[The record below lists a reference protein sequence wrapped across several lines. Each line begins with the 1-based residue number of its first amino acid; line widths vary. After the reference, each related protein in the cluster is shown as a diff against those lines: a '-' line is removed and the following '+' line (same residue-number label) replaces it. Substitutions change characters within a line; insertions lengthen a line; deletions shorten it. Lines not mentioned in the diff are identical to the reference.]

1 MVEKNKT
8 VDILI
13 ELAPQ
18 LMAKKNVH
26 SINTKKLEGMGYSK
40 IEITYAISLLLNRNP
55 KLLKKPK
62 SKKIL
67 DNTFLR
73 IMPKEEKTLFTK
85 EAYQDILLL
94 RTIGVIDEDDLND
107 IIERISVYFRDRVS
121 RDELRQMINYMID
134 DEGEIDFETG
144 VRLNLKK
151 NDQIH

>member
-1 MVEKNKT
+1 
-8 VDILI
+8 
-13 ELAPQ
+13 
-18 LMAKKNVH
+18 
-26 SINTKKLEGMGYSK
+26 
-40 IEITYAISLLLNRNP
+40 
-55 KLLKKPK
+55 LLKKPK

>member
-1 MVEKNKT
+1 MVDKNKT

-18 LMAKKNVH
+18 LMQKKNVH
-26 SINTKKLEGMGYSK
+26 SINTKKLEAMGYSK
-40 IEITYAISLLLNRNP
+40 IEITYALSLLLNRNP
-55 KLLKKPK
+55 QLLRKTK
-62 SKKIL
+62 SKGVA
-67 DNTFLR
+67 NTFLR

-134 DEGEIDFETG
+134 DEGEIDYATG
-144 VRLNLKK
+144 VRLNLRKD
-151 NDQIH
+151 DQIN

>member
-18 LMAKKNVH
+18 LMQKKNVH

-40 IEITYAISLLLNRNP
+40 IEITYALSLLLNRNP
-55 KLLKKPK
+55 QLMKRTK
-62 SKKIL
+62 SKGK
-67 DNTFLR
+67 DNTFQR

-121 RDELRQMINYMID
+121 REELRQMINYMID
-134 DEGEIDFETG
+134 DEGEIDFTTG
-144 VRLNLKK
+144 IRLNLRK